1 MTYCLSFARLQEL
14 DLITRAAKGVPER
27 ARERAKDPAFQ
38 AVAYASA
45 TQKQAS
51 SWTAPKSQHL
61 TAQQAE
67 EARFLEEL
75 RLDVDRRIAAAAA
88 LSTGMNVG
96 AKRRK
101 VGEPTRPFQEMTDN
115 LEVGSGEPEREGD
128 KPSERRVV
136 GKENRAFPQQAGVKA
151 PERTVRR
158 AGSRG
163 AQRRDEKPV
172 MLKKVEIAFGHKVD
186 PPSGVQGK
194 QQQVRK
200 RKESET
206 AGWVKR
212 MSEPRRAP
220 ESPGGESLEESDR
233 KRGAPP
239 GVPRRSTQRPAEMMH
254 RPANAVRWPSPEPR
268 RPNVGQASGPSRP
281 RAMGVEDFGGFEGET
296 SPLGRLTA
304 LAREAAAGVNYQ
316 DLLAGLNEEHPVAG
330 LEDDGKV
337 DVDKAEEAPELPAA
351 ARETD
356 RVPIGSA
363 QLELTARE
371 LTDWLS
377 EQVLSQLLQ
386 QPNILNGLR
395 SSPSEKSS
403 ERNDGAVAGKHG
415 PRVTPVDGAS
425 DDVSIDEELVR
436 ALAAEV
442 ISEEVERM
450 WPQNGKGETAVQ
462 AGIEEKQAPVAV
474 ERKEQ
479 VDLVSE
485 PKGTAQQEAE
495 QSGEAWGRQESGLD
509 VPVAGRAVS
518 TALPSSAERETKD
531 SAGGN
536 PIGPPSISQ
545 TNSAKEAEPLKPSYS
560 AAQPTGLSAVPG
572 VSQLP
577 SPPLAFGGHGVNP
590 IPGVAQPFPF
600 FPGANT
606 AAGLQSMFGP
616 NQPWPFIPFPFY
628 YHPDGRVFPG
638 AQFPNPPNPVPE
650 NLPQKQRAHA
660 QTEPQTALRPIA
672 VKPIPRKRGG
682 ESPATPPTPS
692 TPSSSPEVTLVS
704 RRRARRGFEAA
715 LEGMGIS
722 VTIAAEV
729 EPEIR
734 PTRPGE
740 LGGGEEATGVA
751 REDDAG
757 ELEEGEIVE
766 RGSASSHSSE
776 VQAGRSG
783 LNRETA
789 NEQDEAVKEA
799 EAAEEGKSVSPRGQD
814 DGDIQGGLPN
824 EPAVADPGDIAAGQ
838 PEEGSS
844 EQPLPPD
851 HVGATSAPRAEQSPG
866 SRIRRK
872 WAFLDERWDAR
883 QAIDGMTRSLL
894 MEAGEESSSRSG
906 GGTSGRGR
914 TSASESTSVSFG
926 EVVAGDSEA
935 GPDVL
940 VLSGYCAGRRGCPP
954 QFAHFARD
962 RFWKLSKTAPF
973 PIWLGNL
980 FKENRAH

>member
-1 MTYCLSFARLQEL
+1 M
-14 DLITRAAKGVPER
+14 
-27 ARERAKDPAFQ
+27 
-38 AVAYASA
+38 
-45 TQKQAS
+45 
-51 SWTAPKSQHL
+51 
-61 TAQQAE
+61 
-67 EARFLEEL
+67 
-75 RLDVDRRIAAAAA
+75 DRRIAAAAA

-101 VGEPTRPFQEMTDN
+101 VGEPTWPFREKADN
-115 LEVGSGEPEREGD
+115 LSGLGEPEREGD
-128 KPSERRVV
+128 KLLERRVV
-136 GKENRAFPQQAGVKA
+136 GKENRVFPQQAGVKA

-172 MLKKVEIAFGHKVD
+172 MLKRVEIAFGHKVD

-194 QQQVRK
+194 QQQARK
-200 RKESET
+200 RKESDT

-233 KRGAPP
+233 KRGPTP
-239 GVPRRSTQRPAEMMH
+239 GVPRRSTLRPAEMMH

-268 RPNVGQASGPSRP
+268 RPNVGQAPGPSRP
-281 RAMGVEDFGGFEGET
+281 RALGVEDFGGFERET

-304 LAREAAAGVNYQ
+304 LSREAAAGVNYQ
-316 DLLAGLNEEHPVAG
+316 DLLAGFNEEHPVG
-330 LEDDGKV
+330 GMEDDGNI
-337 DVDKAEEAPELPAA
+337 DANKAEEAPELPAA

-356 RVPIGSA
+356 GLPGGSVR
-363 QLELTARE
+363 LEETARE

-403 ERNDGAVAGKHG
+403 ERNDGAVAGG
-415 PRVTPVDGAS
+415 QGARETPVDGAS

-450 WPQNGKGETAVQ
+450 WPQNRKWETAVQ
-462 AGIEEKQAPVAV
+462 AVVVEKQAPV

-479 VDLVSE
+479 VDLVLE

-509 VPVAGRAVS
+509 LPVADRAVS
-518 TALPSSAERETKD
+518 PALPSFAEGETKD
-531 SAGGN
+531 SAVGD
-536 PIGPPSISQ
+536 PMGPPSTSQ
-545 TNSAKEAEPLKPSYS
+545 ANFAKKAEPLKPSS
-560 AAQPTGLSAVPG
+560 AAQPTVPSAVPG
-572 VSQLP
+572 VSHLP
-577 SPPLAFGGHGVNP
+577 SPSLALGGHGENP
-590 IPGVAQPFPF
+590 ISGVAQPFPF
-600 FPGANT
+600 FPGANA
-606 AAGLQSMFGP
+606 AAGLHSMFGP

-628 YHPDGRVFPG
+628 YLPDGRVFPG
-638 AQFPNPPNPVPE
+638 APFPNPPNPVPE
-650 NLPQKQRAHA
+650 NLPQKQTAHA
-660 QTEPQTALRPIA
+660 QTEPQAALRPIA

-715 LEGMGIS
+715 LEGMGIN
-722 VTIAAEV
+722 VTVAAAL
-729 EPEIR
+729 EPGIR
-734 PTRPGE
+734 PSRPGE
-740 LGGGEEATGVA
+740 FGGGEEATGVA
-751 REDDAG
+751 REVDAG
-757 ELEEGEIVE
+757 KVEEREMVE
-766 RGSASSHSSE
+766 RGSASSLSSE
-776 VQAGRSG
+776 IQAGRRG
-783 LNRETA
+783 LDQETA
-789 NEQDEAVKEA
+789 NEQDEALKEA
-799 EAAEEGKSVSPRGQD
+799 EAAEEVKPGSSRDQD
-814 DGDIQGGLPN
+814 GGDTQGGLPN
-824 EPAVADPGDIAAGQ
+824 EPAATDPGDTAAGQ

-844 EQPLPPD
+844 VQPLPPD
-851 HVGATSAPRAEQSPG
+851 HVGPTSAPGTEQSPG
-866 SRIRRK
+866 SRVRRK

-906 GGTSGRGR
+906 VVTSWSGRGR
-914 TSASESTSVSFG
+914 ASASESTSLSFG
-926 EVVAGDSEA
+926 EVMAGDSEA
-935 GPDVL
+935 GPNVL
-940 VLSGYCAGRRGCPP
+940 VLSVY
-954 QFAHFARD
+954 
-962 RFWKLSKTAPF
+962 
-973 PIWLGNL
+973 
-980 FKENRAH
+980 